1 MREEKHIEET
11 SDMIPDSAANDPFN
25 NLERSKP
32 HDNHELMGNGPT
44 VSMPSKLVLNN
55 MSVPAL
61 AEHCIKEFD
70 KYRNG
75 EFSNGQY
82 ALELFNRALMQDDA
96 LAWEAVQQC
105 FNTMMHRWMSRH
117 PLKEVAYRLDSEENY
132 IAQGFTRFWQA
143 TVHNPDIA
151 FNTLGAAINYLR
163 ASLHGVIIDTLRT
176 YSRERVVRL
185 PEPGEAGEPLVED
198 SYDSGELW
206 EVISHMLMD
215 KRERRIAY
223 LLYHCGLKPRE
234 IVRFCYKEF
243 EDVREIYRV
252 RRMIFDRLRR
262 NADYFRARLDNEFF

>member
-1 MREEKHIEET
+1 
-11 SDMIPDSAANDPFN
+11 MIPDSAANDRFHN
-25 NLERSKP
+25 AECAKP
-32 HDNHELMGNGPT
+32 CEIHEIMGNGRAVP
-44 VSMPSKLVLNN
+44 MRSKLVLSD

-61 AEHCIKEFD
+61 AEHCVREFD
-70 KYRNG
+70 KYGNG
-75 EFSNGQY
+75 ELSNDQY

-105 FNTMMHRWMSRH
+105 FNTMMHRWMGRH

-151 FNTLGAAINYLR
+151 FLTLGAAMKYLH
-163 ASLHGVIIDTLRT
+163 ASLHGVILDTLRT
-176 YSRERVVRL
+176 YSREREVRL
-185 PEPGEAGEPLVED
+185 PEPGEAGEPIFED
-198 SYDSGELW
+198 RYDSGELW
-206 EVISHMLMD
+206 EVISHMLPD

-234 IVRFCYKEF
+234 IVHFCHREF

-252 RRMIFDRLRR
+252 RRIIFDRVRR
-262 NADYFRARLDNEFF
+262 NADYFRSRLNNEYFGD